1 MVMAPYPLFGRCGVG
16 CRRMAAANG
25 KAVCVR
31 HPAATAAKAADRA
44 CRCAAAETGKAGFAA
59 AKRQA
64 SPLGL
69 AAVTSYKK

>member
-1 MVMAPYPLFGRCGVG
+1 CRLGGPHLLTGNFTIPLRGHGITC
-16 CRRMAAANG
+16 ADANG

-64 SPLGL
+64 SPSPL
-69 AAVTSYKK
+69 